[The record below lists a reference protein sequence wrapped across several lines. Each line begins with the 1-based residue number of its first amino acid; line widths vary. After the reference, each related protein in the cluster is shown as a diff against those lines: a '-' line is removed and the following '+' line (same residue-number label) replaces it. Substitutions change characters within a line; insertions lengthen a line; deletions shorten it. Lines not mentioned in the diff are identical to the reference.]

1 MNKEDKNS
9 EDKGRKPYEKPMIVS
24 EKVFETLALSC
35 GSGGFEC
42 IGVPPKS

>member
-1 MNKEDKNS
+1 MNEEDKNN
-9 EDKGRKPYEKPMIVS
+9 EAKDRKVYEKPMIVS

-35 GSGGFEC
+35 GSVGFPC

>member
-1 MNKEDKNS
+1 MNEQDKS
-9 EDKGRKPYEKPMIVS
+9 TPEKPRKAYEKPMIVS

-35 GSGGFEC
+35 GSVGFPC